1 MNGIFYFSSTGNSLY
16 IAKRIKDK
24 LDGEII
30 YIPKYQG
37 NGSEF
42 DKIIIVSPIYSYGL
56 PVHTYDFLLNVN
68 NDTPTYIV
76 LNYGGMTGGADWFI
90 YNLAKDNGKN
100 IIGIYTMKMPENF
113 TLTFTVPSF
122 YCNASLKK
130 APKAVD
136 KIIAKIASGEKSA
149 PKKAKT
155 REDKYYLNKSNWHL
169 IAQDFSAN
177 ENCVKCGK
185 CIDICPVQNISFEN
199 NTIKFADKY
208 VACLGCYHRCSQKAI
223 IYKGRTKKDRYFN
236 PNVNEN
242 EIGK

>member
-16 IAKRIKDK
+16 IAKRIKEQ

-37 NGSEF
+37 DGSEF

-68 NDTPTYIV
+68 NDTPVYIV
-76 LNYGGMTGGADWFI
+76 LNYGGITGGADYFA
-90 YNLAKDNGKN
+90 YNLAKENGKN
-100 IIGIYTMKMPENF
+100 ILGVYTMKMPENF

-122 YCNASLKK
+122 YCNSTLKK

-136 KIIAKIASGEKSA
+136 KIIAKIANEEISA
-149 PKKAKT
+149 PKKTKT
-155 REDKYYLNKSNWHL
+155 QEEKYYTNKSNWHHL
-169 IAQDFSAN
+169 ADDFSAN

-185 CIDICPVQNISFEN
+185 CVDVCPAQNISIEDGVV
-199 NTIKFADKY
+199 KFADKCI
-208 VACLGCYHRCSQKAI
+208 ACLGCYHRCPQKAI
-223 IYKGRTKKDRYFN
+223 IYKGRNKKDRYFN
-236 PNVNEN
+236 PNVDEN
-242 EIGK
+242 ELGK

>member
-1 MNGIFYFSSTGNSLY
+1 MIGIFYFSSTGNSLY
-16 IAKRIKDK
+16 IAKRVKDT

-37 NGSEF
+37 DGSEF

-56 PVHTYDFLLNVN
+56 PAHTYDFLLNIN
-68 NDTPTYIV
+68 NTIPTYLI
-76 LNYGGMTGGADWFI
+76 LNYGGMTGGADWFA
-90 YNLAKDNGKN
+90 YNLAKEHGKN
-100 IIGIYTMKMPENF
+100 ILGVYTMKMPENF

-122 YCNASLKK
+122 YCNSTLKK

-136 KIIAKIASGEKSA
+136 KIIAKIASGEISA

-155 REDKYYLNKSNWHL
+155 KEEKYYTNKSNWHHL
-169 IAQDFSAN
+169 ADDFSAS

-185 CIDICPVQNISFEN
+185 CVDVCPVGNIALEN
-199 NTIKFADKY
+199 GVIQFADKC

-223 IYKGRTKKDRYFN
+223 IYKGKNKKDLYFN
-236 PNVNEN
+236 PNVDEN
-242 EIGK
+242 ELGK

>member
-42 DKIIIVSPIYSYGL
+42 DQIIIVSPIYSYGL

-68 NDTPTYIV
+68 HNTPIYIV
-76 LNYGGMTGGADWFI
+76 LNYGGMAGGADYFT

-100 IIGIYTMKMPENF
+100 ILGVYTLKMPENY

-122 YCNASLKK
+122 YCNSTLKK

-136 KIIAKIASGEKSA
+136 KIISKIKSGEKSA

-155 REDKYYLNKSNWHL
+155 HEDKYYLNKSNWHL
-169 IAQDFSAN
+169 IAHDFSAN
-177 ENCVKCGK
+177 EDCIGCGK
-185 CIDICPVQNISFEN
+185 CVEVCPVQNISIEEG
-199 NTIKFADKY
+199 IVKFADKC
-208 VACLGCYHRCSQKAI
+208 VACLGCYHRCPQKAI
-223 IYKGRTKKDRYFN
+223 IYKGKNKKDRYFN

-242 EIGK
+242 ELGK

>member
-16 IAKRIKDK
+16 IAKRVKDT

-37 NGSEF
+37 DGSEF

-56 PVHTYDFLLNVN
+56 PAHTYDFLLNIN
-68 NDTPTYIV
+68 NTIPTYII
-76 LNYGGMTGGADWFI
+76 LNYGGMTGGADWFA
-90 YNLAKDNGKN
+90 YNLAKEHGKN
-100 IIGIYTMKMPENF
+100 ILGVYTMKMPENF

-122 YCNASLKK
+122 YCNSTLKK
-130 APKAVD
+130 APKAID
-136 KIIAKIASGEKSA
+136 KIISKIASGEISA

-155 REDKYYLNKSNWHL
+155 KEEKYYTNKSNWHHL
-169 IAQDFSAN
+169 ADDFSTS

-185 CIDICPVQNISFEN
+185 CVDVCPVGNIALEN
-199 NTIKFADKY
+199 GVIKFADKC

-223 IYKGRTKKDRYFN
+223 IYKGKNKKDRYFN
-236 PNVNEN
+236 PNVDEN
-242 EIGK
+242 ELGK